1 MALNESPESST
12 EHVFVFRQGVV
23 GRIHLNRPR
32 ALNSLTLGMVR
43 AIAKALVHFE
53 RDPEVRCVLID
64 GEGSRGLC
72 AGGDIRAIYESGR
85 RLDGEAEL
93 FWREEYIL
101 NARIAA
107 FPKPYIAIMDGIT
120 MGGGIGIAA
129 HGSHRIV
136 TERSRIAM
144 PEVGIGFV
152 PDVGG
157 TWLLSRTPGA
167 LGTYL
172 ALTGEI
178 IGAGDTIRAGLADA
192 MVPSGRLPALVDA
205 LASLAR
211 PAGSDEAG
219 SDEVEDILQAYARP
233 ADDGML
239 WQHRDLID
247 QCFSH
252 SSIEEILAALA
263 DVADDFA
270 RATLLSL
277 RGKSPTSL
285 KVTLRLLH
293 LAHNASLEDCLLRE
307 FRAAV
312 RCLQGHDFYE
322 GIRAAIIDKD
332 RSPRWQ
338 PDTIGAV
345 SEADI
350 DRYLAPVHA
359 GEPVFSYARK
369 V

>member
-1 MALNESPESST
+1 MIMAMNANPESST
-12 EHVFVFRQGVV
+12 DPVLVFRQGAV
-23 GRIHLNRPR
+23 GRIHLNRPK
-32 ALNSLTLGMVR
+32 ALNSLTLGMVK

-53 RDPEVRCVLID
+53 HDPAVRCILLD

-72 AGGDIRAIYESGR
+72 AGGDIRAIHESGR
-85 RLDGEAEL
+85 RQDGEAEL

-101 NARIAA
+101 NACIAEY
-107 FPKPYIAIMDGIT
+107 PKPYIAIMDGIT
-120 MGGGIGIAA
+120 MGGGIGLAA
-129 HGSHRIV
+129 HGSHRVV
-136 TERSRIAM
+136 TERSKVAM

-157 TWLLSRTPGA
+157 TWLLSRTPGE

-172 ALTGEI
+172 ALTGET
-178 IGAGDTIRAGLADA
+178 IGAGDAIRTGLADI
-192 MVPSGRLPALVDA
+192 MVPSERLPAMIDA
-205 LASLAR
+205 LASLPQA
-211 PAGSDEAG
+211 AASDEIEG
-219 SDEVEDILQAYARP
+219 VLQSYSRP

-239 WQHRDLID
+239 WQHRDLINN
-247 QCFSH
+247 CFSRN
-252 SSIEEILAALA
+252 SVEEICSALTG
-263 DVADDFA
+263 VVDDFA
-270 RATLLSL
+270 SATLHSL
-277 RGKSPTSL
+277 RSKSPTSL
-285 KVTLRLLH
+285 KVTLKLLH

-359 GEPVFSYARK
+359 GEPIFPSARK